1 MDELSYR
8 FATKEY
14 VQARIAEAMAYAGS
28 GGGST
33 PVLITKNI
41 TANGVYDASDDNA
54 DGFSSVNVNVSETP
68 QPDGL
73 KNGAIESNLW
83 TGYVTDHNKINDFT
97 STSTYQYVFL
107 PLSNPIHVVPGDTI
121 TTKISVLSGSSS
133 FCGYGIM
140 CGNQLIEHNNT
151 SVDAIQTFSITEECD
166 ITMFTIMSR
175 ATVWTNVYATLT
187 ISKNGV
193 VVF

>member
-14 VQARIAEAMAYAGS
+14 VQARIAEAMNMA
-28 GGGST
+28 GGGSSAT
-33 PVLITKNI
+33 LGQKTI
-41 TANGVYDASDDNA
+41 TANGTYAAAA
-54 DGFSSVNVNVSETP
+54 DGLDGFDQVIVNVSAIG
-68 QPDGL
+68 PDGL
-73 KNGAIESNLW
+73 VNGSIVSTLW
-83 TGYVTDHNKINDFT
+83 SGTVTDHNKLNGFT
-97 STSTYQYVFL
+97 STGTYQYVYL

-151 SVDAIQTFSITEECD
+151 SVDATQTFSITEECD

-175 ATVWTNVYATLT
+175 AGEWTNVYATLT